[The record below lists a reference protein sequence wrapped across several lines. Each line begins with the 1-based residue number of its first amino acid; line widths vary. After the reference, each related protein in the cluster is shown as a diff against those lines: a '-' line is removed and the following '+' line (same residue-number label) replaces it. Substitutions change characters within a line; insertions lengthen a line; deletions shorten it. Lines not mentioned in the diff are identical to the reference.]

1 MSLSDKIAIN
11 SHYTRSVNL
20 ERDQD
25 SIELIKAYIPTSRA
39 RRTLERLV
47 ETFSGDTAPRAWSLV
62 GPYGSGKSSFS
73 VFLSQLISAP
83 SLETTKT
90 ANKVLAG
97 ADRKLASQIAKHTK
111 GREGYLKVLITGS
124 PEPLT
129 HRILEG
135 LHNTAEEY
143 WYGRR
148 GKKPA
153 IIGNLKAALDEE
165 SVSPTEVVR
174 LIRAFQKAIEGHASG
189 LILVIDELGKFLEY
203 EARHYGANDIYLL
216 QSIAEHACRGS
227 KANLYLFVLLH
238 QSFDQYAKGLGE
250 SLKREW
256 SKVQGRFEE
265 VPFLETAEQTL
276 RVMTACFERSFSPSE
291 QAAIEKNVK
300 RIVGIMHEGEA
311 LPGAMTLSEAET
323 LFIDC
328 YPLHP
333 LTAILLPNLCQR
345 VAQNERTLFSYLGS
359 GESSG
364 FKDTIKSLGG
374 ANDFVMPHHVFDYFI
389 ANQPSVASDH
399 ITSKRWAE
407 VVTAVDRL
415 GDSTESERTMLKN
428 IGLLNIIGSRGGL
441 KAAKDILQTL
451 TTSKAVC
458 NKSLKALSE
467 KSIINY
473 RRFSNEFRVWQGSDF
488 DIEDALEQE
497 LHNLGKFSLSAELN
511 NKKSMLP
518 VVARRYTVQN
528 GTLRYFMP
536 VFVDASN
543 YKALE
548 IDAELPRII
557 FYLATAQD
565 DEKLFHSDVAKHFK
579 SKDIL
584 ALVFNAPRLEDAAAE
599 VLALQRIHTSRHE
612 LQSDPIAKQE
622 YYQRLSVAQRT
633 ETNLIQDIFER
644 PEDSLWTSNGKSLLV
659 ESKRCLQVTLS
670 AVLDKVYAKSP
681 AIRNELVN
689 RTKLSSQAAGGRN
702 RVMARMLESEA
713 DADLGI
719 EGFPP
724 EKAIYRSVLLDTG
737 MHVKDGKGWKLC
749 PPSKKSTVWAVWQEI
764 ESFLESTEE
773 RPRTLNE
780 LGNVLTRPPFG
791 VKEGLLPI
799 LYMAAIRVHQH
810 EVALF
815 ENRLYTPEITIE
827 QVERLVKRPDEFAVQ
842 RFRIDGMKSSIFE
855 QYSDALFGD
864 KKNKEKRSILDFA
877 KPIASFIGNLP
888 EYTKRTRA
896 PELSAEAQRVRNA
909 FQLAKSPENL
919 LFEDLP
925 NALGLN
931 LTKANTASMED
942 VEGLSQ
948 KLTSVLRE
956 LKHCYRDFISAEQS
970 LLADALLRKPKIE
983 LAELR
988 KEVYGRFSGLENF
1001 TVDRDGLRALL
1012 MRLGSKK
1019 ENDEQWLEKVLSFL
1033 GQKPTEKW
1041 SDADRSEARFRLHK
1055 YSTQIKDLRTLRLH
1069 EDKVS
1074 GVKGENLQVLLIKAL
1089 RKGSSERSQVV
1100 AIDDVQLEA
1109 IKSVQIDLQ
1118 KALKGVSDP
1127 ELKLAA
1133 IAQLTEQFL
1142 EEYEKPVTL
1151 QVNLTKRGKENVK

>member
-1 MSLSDKIAIN
+1 MSLDKKITVN

-25 SIELIKAYIPTSRA
+25 SIDLIKSYIPTSRA
-39 RRTLERLV
+39 RRTMERVVDTLG
-47 ETFSGDTAPRAWSLV
+47 TGTAPRAWSLV

-73 VFLSQLISAP
+73 VFLSQLMSA
-83 SLETTKT
+83 SSAETAKT
-90 ANKVLAG
+90 ANKVLSG
-97 ADRKLASQIAKHTK
+97 ADADLAKIFAKDTK
-111 GREGYLKVLITGS
+111 GSEGYLKVLITGS

-129 HRILEG
+129 HRVLEA
-135 LHNTAEEY
+135 LLETADGY
-143 WYGRR
+143 WEGRR

-153 IIGNLKAALDEE
+153 VITKIREAVEEE
-165 SVSPTEVVR
+165 SISPTEVVR
-174 LIRAFQKAIEGHASG
+174 LFRAFQAAIEGHARG
-189 LILVIDELGKFLEY
+189 VILVIDELGKFLEY

-216 QSIAEHACRGS
+216 QSIAEHACRGA
-227 KANLYLFVLLH
+227 KANLFVFVLLH

-250 SLKREW
+250 SLKKEW

-265 VPFLETAEQTL
+265 VPFLETAEQTM
-276 RVMTACFERSFSPSE
+276 RVMSACLQHDFSKAES
-291 QAAIEKNVK
+291 AKIKKNVQT
-300 RIVGIMHEGEA
+300 IVRAMHENEA
-311 LPGAMTLSEAET
+311 LPGAMTLREAES
-323 LFIDC
+323 LFTDC

-333 LTAILLPNLCQR
+333 LTAVLLPHLCQR

-359 GESSG
+359 GEASG
-364 FKDTIKSLGG
+364 FKDTLKSL
-374 ANDFVMPHHVFDYFI
+374 NSVDEFVLPYHVFDYFI
-389 ANQPSVASDH
+389 ANQPSVATDH

-415 GDSTESERTMLKN
+415 GDSVESERMMLKN

-441 KAAKDILQTL
+441 KAGKDVLQTL
-451 TTSKAVC
+451 TPTKASC
-458 NKSLKALSE
+458 NKSLKALSD

-473 RRFSNEFRVWQGSDF
+473 RRFSNEYRVWQGSDF

-511 NKKSMLP
+511 KKKSMLP

-543 YKALE
+543 YQELE
-548 IDAELPRII
+548 VDSELPRLI

-565 DEKLFHSDVAKHFK
+565 DEKLFNKTVVKHFNQ
-579 SKDIL
+579 KDIL

-599 VLALQRIHTSRHE
+599 VLALQRIHNNRHE
-612 LQSDPIAKQE
+612 LKSDPIAKQE
-622 YYQRLSVAQRT
+622 FYQRLSVAQRT
-633 ETNLIQDIFER
+633 ETTLIQDIFER
-644 PEDSLWTSNGKSLLV
+644 PEQSRWFSCGANLTID
-659 ESKRCLQVTLS
+659 SKRSLQVQLS
-670 AVLDKVYAKSP
+670 AVLEAVYCKSP

-689 RTKLSSQAAGGRN
+689 RTKCSSQAAAGRN
-702 RVMARMLESEA
+702 RLMAGMLENSDQA
-713 DADLGI
+713 YLAI
-719 EGFPP
+719 EGYPP
-724 EKAIYRSVLLDTG
+724 ERAIYGSVLMDTG
-737 MHVKDGKGWKLC
+737 LHKKGKEGWHLSV
-749 PPSKKSTVWAVWQEI
+749 PSKKSTLWSVWQEI
-764 ESFLESTEE
+764 EDFLESTEQQ
-773 RPRTLNE
+773 PRTLE
-780 LGNVLTRPPFG
+780 DLGKILVRPPFG
-791 VKEGLLPI
+791 VKEGILPI
-799 LYMAAIRVHQH
+799 LYLAAIRIHQH

-827 QVERLVKRPDEFAVQ
+827 QVERLVKRPDEFSVQ
-842 RFRIDGMKSSIFE
+842 RFRIDGMKASIFA

-888 EYTKRTRA
+888 EYTKRTKA
-896 PELSAEAQRVRNA
+896 SELSEPAQKVRNA

-925 NALGLN
+925 KALGLN
-931 LTKANTASMED
+931 LTKANTASKKD

-948 KLTSVLRE
+948 KLTTVLRE
-956 LKHCYRDFISAEQS
+956 LKHCYRDFILAEQS
-970 LLADALLRKPKIE
+970 LLSDALLRKPKLE

-988 KEVYGRFSGLENF
+988 EEVYGRFSGLENY

-1019 ENDEQWLEKVLSFL
+1019 ESDEQWLEKVLSFL

-1041 SDADRSEARFRLHK
+1041 SDADRSEAHFRLHK
-1055 YSTQIKDLRTLRLH
+1055 YSNQIKDLRTLRLH

-1074 GVKGENLQVLLIKAL
+1074 DVKGENLQVLLIKAL

-1100 AIDDVQLEA
+1100 AIDDAQLEA
-1109 IKSVQIDLQ
+1109 IETVQLDLE
-1118 KALKGVSDP
+1118 KALEGVSDK

-1133 IAQLTEQFL
+1133 IAQLTERFL

-1151 QVNLTKRGKENVK
+1151 EVKQTKRGKKNVK

>member
-1 MSLSDKIAIN
+1 MSLFDKISVN

-20 ERDQD
+20 ERDQN
-25 SIELIKAYIPTSRA
+25 SIKLINAYIPTSRA
-39 RRTLERLV
+39 RRTLERVV
-47 ETFSGDTAPRAWSLV
+47 ETFGDDTAPRAWSLV

-73 VFLSQLISAP
+73 VFLSQLMSAP
-83 SLETTKT
+83 NLETTK
-90 ANKVLAG
+90 AAHKVLASV
-97 ADRKLASQIAKHTK
+97 DRKLVNQITKHTK
-111 GREGYLKVLITGS
+111 DSEGYLKVLITGS
-124 PEPLT
+124 PEALA

-135 LHNTAEEY
+135 LHNTAQEC
-143 WYGRR
+143 WDGRR

-153 IIGNLKAALDEE
+153 IISNLKAALDKE

-174 LIRAFQKAIEGHASG
+174 LFRDFQKAIEGHASG

-216 QSIAEHACRGS
+216 QAIAEHACRGS
-227 KANLYLFVLLH
+227 KVNLYLFVLLH

-250 SLKREW
+250 SLKKEW

-276 RVMTACFERSFSPSE
+276 RVMTACFEKNFSKTE
-291 QAAIEKNVK
+291 EITIETSIK
-300 RIVGIMHEGEA
+300 RIVSVMHASEA
-311 LPGAMTLSEAET
+311 LPGVMSLSEAES

-333 LTAILLPNLCQR
+333 LTAILLPHLCQR
-345 VAQNERTLFSYLGS
+345 VAQNERTLFSFLGS

-364 FKDTIKSLGG
+364 FKDIIKQLEGV
-374 ANDFVMPHHVFDYFI
+374 DEFVMPFHVFDYFI

-407 VVTAVDRL
+407 VVTAVERL
-415 GDSTESERTMLKN
+415 GDSADSEQRMLKN
-428 IGLLNIIGSRGGL
+428 IGLMNIIGSKGGL

-451 TTSKAVC
+451 TNSKAAC
-458 NKSLKALSE
+458 NKVLKSLSD

-473 RRFSNEFRVWQGSDF
+473 RRFSNEYRVWQGSDF
-488 DIEDALEQE
+488 DVEDALEQE
-497 LHNLGKFSLSAELN
+497 LHNLGKFSLSDELN
-511 NKKSMLP
+511 KKKSMLP

-543 YKALE
+543 YKTLD
-548 IDAELPRII
+548 IDAELPRLI

-565 DEKLFHSDVAKHFK
+565 DEKLFRSHVAKHFK
-579 SKDIL
+579 DKDIL

-599 VLALQRIHTSRHE
+599 VLALERIHTTRHE

-622 YYQRLSVAQRT
+622 FYQRLSVAQHA
-633 ETNLIQDIFER
+633 ETNLIKDIFER
-644 PEDSLWTSNGKSLLV
+644 PEDSRWTSNGKNLVV
-659 ESKRCLQVTLS
+659 ESKRGFQIALS
-670 AVLDKVYAKSP
+670 AILDKVYAKSP

-702 RVMARMLESEA
+702 RLMAGMLQGESK
-713 DADLGI
+713 ADLGI

-737 MHVKDGKGWKLC
+737 MHVKSGESWRFC
-749 PPSKKSTVWAVWQEI
+749 SPSKKSTVWPVWKEI

-773 RPRTLNE
+773 EPRTLDQ
-780 LGNVLTRPPFG
+780 LGTILTRPPFG

-815 ENRLYTPEITIE
+815 ENRLYTPDITIE

-842 RFRIDGMKSSIFE
+842 RFRIDGLKSSIFE

-864 KKNKEKRSILDFA
+864 KKNKGKRTILDFA
-877 KPIASFIGNLP
+877 KPIASFIGNLS

-896 PELSAEAQRVRNA
+896 PELSEEAQKVRNA

-925 NALGLN
+925 KALGLN
-931 LTKANTASMED
+931 LSRSNIASKKD

-956 LKHCYRDFISAEQS
+956 LKHCYRDFISSEQS
-970 LLADALLRKPKIE
+970 LLADALLRKPGIE

-988 KEVYGRFSGLENF
+988 KEIYGRFNGLENY

-1012 MRLGSKK
+1012 MRLVSEK
-1019 ENDEQWLEKVLSFL
+1019 ETDDDWLEKVLSFL

-1041 SDADRSEARFRLHK
+1041 SDADRSEANFRLHK

-1074 GVKGENLQVLLIKAL
+1074 GVKGDNLQVLLIKAL

-1100 AIDDVQLEA
+1100 AIDDAQLEA
-1109 IKSVQIDLQ
+1109 IRSVQSDL
-1118 KALKGVSDP
+1118 KNALDGVTDP

-1142 EEYEKPVTL
+1142 EEYEKPVIL
-1151 QVNLTKRGKENVK
+1151 KGNEQSRRKKRVK